1 MLAVSLKSA
10 LHELFEENQKCS
22 EVVLISI
29 WIRLCYT
36 HVMSH
41 LSMPPPTPSLKL
53 LPAYLGTSSIDEA
66 TQTARGRRVLWL
78 EILLND
84 QLDLTPWQN
93 DPAVQEAFRIAC
105 RWYTH
110 YRRLLT
116 YLFDRAPLPIDSGP
130 IDFREYRTFAEA
142 VYFAYAHH

>member
-1 MLAVSLKSA
+1 MSDLSEQQATSL
-10 LHELFEENQKCS
+10 F
-22 EVVLISI
+22 
-29 WIRLCYT
+29 
-36 HVMSH
+36 
-41 LSMPPPTPSLKL
+41 KL
-53 LPAYLGTSSIDEA
+53 LPAYLGTTSIEEA
-66 TQTARGRRVLWL
+66 VQTARGRRVLWL

-84 QLDLTPWQN
+84 QLDLTPWQS
-93 DPAVQEAFRIAC
+93 DPAVQEAYRTAC

-116 YLFDRAPLPIDSGP
+116 YLFDRAPLPVDSGP

>member
-1 MLAVSLKSA
+1 MSKPAA
-10 LHELFEENQKCS
+10 HQPEPLF
-22 EVVLISI
+22 
-29 WIRLCYT
+29 
-36 HVMSH
+36 
-41 LSMPPPTPSLKL
+41 KL
-53 LPAYLGTSSIDEA
+53 LPAYLGTTSIEEA
-66 TQTARGRRVLWL
+66 IQTARGRRVLWL

-84 QLDLTPWQN
+84 QLDLTPWQS
-93 DPAVQEAFRIAC
+93 DPAVQEAYRTAC

-116 YLFDRAPLPIDSGP
+116 YLFDRVPLPADSGP

>member
-1 MLAVSLKSA
+1 MSKPAA
-10 LHELFEENQKCS
+10 HQPEPLF
-22 EVVLISI
+22 
-29 WIRLCYT
+29 
-36 HVMSH
+36 
-41 LSMPPPTPSLKL
+41 KL
-53 LPAYLGTSSIDEA
+53 LPAYLGTTSIEEA
-66 TQTARGRRVLWL
+66 VQTARGRRVLWL

-84 QLDLTPWQN
+84 QLDLTPWQTN
-93 DPAVQEAFRIAC
+93 PAVQEAYQTAC

-116 YLFDRAPLPIDSGP
+116 YLFDRVPLPADSGP